1 MNWSSWIEDYLIHLR
16 VEKQLSD
23 HTVGGY
29 GHDLQRLAAWS
40 GQHGISH
47 PGKVSAPRLRDFIQY
62 LAEDCFLN
70 PRSLGRNLSAIRS
83 FYAFLLAD
91 QQIQENPAELLDSPK
106 LMPKLPVVLDL
117 TEIDRIFDA
126 IDLSTPLGIR
136 NRAMMELLYS
146 SGLRVSELVTL
157 TIQRLYLDEEMVQV
171 IGKGNKER
179 LVPIGAE
186 AIQHIRNYL
195 NQVRYHMDVKSGEE
209 SYLFLNRR
217 GAHLTRNM
225 IFIILKQL
233 TLAAG
238 VRKNVSPHTF
248 RHSFATH
255 LVQNGADLRAVQE
268 MLGHASIT
276 TTEIYLHMDRKYL
289 TEVYRTYHPRGKG

>member
-1 MNWSSWIEDYLIHLR
+1 MNWSAWIEDYLIHLR
-16 VEKQLSD
+16 IEKQLSD
-23 HTVGGY
+23 HTVEGY
-29 GHDLQRLAAWS
+29 GHDLERLAAWAAQS
-40 GQHGISH
+40 GIAH
-47 PGKVSAPRLRDFIQY
+47 PGKVSATRLRDFIEY
-62 LAEDCFLN
+62 LAADCFLN

-83 FYAFLLAD
+83 FYAFLLSD

-117 TEIDRIFDA
+117 SEIDRIFGA
-126 IDLSTPLGIR
+126 IDLSSPLGVR

-157 TIQRLYLDEEMVQV
+157 TLQGLYLDEEMVQV

-179 LVPIGAE
+179 LVPIGTE
-186 AIQHIRNYL
+186 AIRHIRFYL
-195 NQVRYHMDVKSGEE
+195 NHVRNHMEVKPGEE
-209 SYLFLNRR
+209 SFLFLNRR

-225 IFIILKQL
+225 VFIILKQL
-233 TLAAG
+233 TAAAG
-238 VRKNVSPHTF
+238 IRKNVSPHTF

-276 TTEIYLHMDRKYL
+276 TTEIYLHMDRKFL
-289 TEVYRTYHPRGKG
+289 TEVYRTYHPRGRG